1 MCIRDRVQDGAQHD
15 SSRAVVRS
23 LMDLAT
29 RQGAVAIAE
38 GLETAEQL
46 RSLRELGI
54 TTGQGYLLGR
64 PGPNVGLSGVDIEA
78 LASGT
83 QIVGSAAPRP
93 ATAPAVPS
101 ALTTPPPPPEAASD
115 PAGGEAFESTPA

>member
-1 MCIRDRVQDGAQHD
+1 MNTAWPEER
-15 SSRAVVRS
+15 
-23 LMDLAT
+23 LAELAEKY
-29 RQGAVAIAE
+29 RKPASKLAAWLEVAIAE

-64 PGPNVGLSGVDIEA
+64 PSPNLGLDTVDIEA

-83 QIVGSAAPRP
+83 VIVGGAQPKP
-93 ATAPAVPS
+93 ATAPAAPS
-101 ALTTPPPPPEAASD
+101 ALTTPPPSADEGSKTATGD
-115 PAGGEAFESTPA
+115 AFESAPA

>member
-1 MCIRDRVQDGAQHD
+1 
-15 SSRAVVRS
+15 
-23 LMDLAT
+23 MDLAA

-64 PGPNVGLSGVDIEA
+64 PSPNTQLAAVDIEA

-83 QIVGSAAPRP
+83 LIVGNAQARP
-93 ATAPAVPS
+93 STAPAVPS
-101 ALTTPPPPPEAASD
+101 ALTTPPPPPEKDAE
-115 PAGGEAFESTPA
+115 PARGEAFGSTPA